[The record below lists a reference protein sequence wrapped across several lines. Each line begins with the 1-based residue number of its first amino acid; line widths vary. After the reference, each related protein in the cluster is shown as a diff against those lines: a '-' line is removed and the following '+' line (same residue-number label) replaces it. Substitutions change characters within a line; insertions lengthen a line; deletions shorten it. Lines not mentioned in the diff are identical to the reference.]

1 MLFIF
6 VFGYKMVV
14 MYLCGSAPS
23 IFLDEFATAAPLF
36 EQKLRLSRGQP
47 GLDRQQSPQTLNI
60 YLPKPLS
67 LADWF
72 ILM

>member
-14 MYLCGSAPS
+14 MYLCGSASS

-36 EQKLRLSRGQP
+36 EQKLRL
-47 GLDRQQSPQTLNI
+47 
-60 YLPKPLS
+60 
-67 LADWF
+67 
-72 ILM
+72 

>member
-36 EQKLRLSRGQP
+36 EQKLRLSRGHQDSI
-47 GLDRQQSPQTLNI
+47 GSNLR
-60 YLPKPLS
+60 KH
-67 LADWF
+67 
-72 ILM
+72 